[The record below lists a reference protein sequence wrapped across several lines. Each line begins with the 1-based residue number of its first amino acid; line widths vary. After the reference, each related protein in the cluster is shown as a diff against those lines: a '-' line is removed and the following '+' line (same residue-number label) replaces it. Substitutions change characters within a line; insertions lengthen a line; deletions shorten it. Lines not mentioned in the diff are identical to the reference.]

1 LIKKTAAVR
10 PASAY
15 PRLKYRLQ
23 IQHLTKETPMS
34 ISEITER
41 VSHLGH
47 AWEEFKH
54 VNDARLREIEQKGS
68 ADGLYNEH
76 LTNISRALDNYKN
89 RLDTIETAYARPEF
103 GGEAKALAVPSEY
116 SKAFRNYLRKGMDAG
131 LEALQSKAL
140 SVTSDPDGGYLVTPQ
155 MSTTIVKSVF
165 ETSPMR
171 QIAAVET
178 ISSDALELIDDHD
191 QAAAG
196 WTSETGSISETST
209 PVIAKRNIATH
220 ELYAQ
225 PKATQK
231 LVDDAAIDIE
241 AWLADKIADI
251 FARKENTAFVAGNG
265 VGCPRGI
272 LSYAAGSSWNQIQQV
287 NSGTNGAVTA
297 DGLINL
303 FYALK
308 DEYSRNASFLMNRT
322 TVQAVRLLKEAT
334 TNQYL
339 WQPGLAAGAP
349 DTLMGV
355 PVMMAADMPTAATN
369 SLSVAVGD
377 FKRAYQIVDR
387 KGITI
392 LRDPFT
398 EKPFVKFYATKR
410 VGGDVINFEAVKLLK
425 LSS

>member
-1 LIKKTAAVR
+1 MT
-10 PASAY
+10 
-15 PRLKYRLQ
+15 
-23 IQHLTKETPMS
+23 

-54 VNDARLREIEQKGS
+54 VNDARLREIETKGS

-76 LTNISRALDNYKN
+76 LNNISRALDGYKS
-89 RLDTIETAYARPEF
+89 RLDTIETAYSRPEF
-103 GGEAKALAVPSEY
+103 GSSESKASAVPSEY

-131 LEALQSKAL
+131 LEQLSTKAL
-140 SVTSDPDGGYLVTPQ
+140 SVGSDPDGGYLVTPT
-155 MSTTIVKSVF
+155 MSQTIVKAVF

-171 QIAAVET
+171 QLASVET

-191 QAAAG
+191 QASAG
-196 WTSETGSISETST
+196 WTSETGSISETNT
-209 PVIAKRNIATH
+209 PQIAKRNIATH

-231 LVDDAAIDIE
+231 LVDDSAIDIE
-241 AWLADKIADI
+241 AWLSGKIADI
-251 FARKENTAFVAGNG
+251 FAQKENTAFISGSG
-265 VGCPRGI
+265 SGQPRGI
-272 LSYAAGSSWNQIQQV
+272 LTYTAGTDWNQIEQI
-287 NSGTNGAVTA
+287 NSGTSAQVTS
-297 DGLINL
+297 DGLIEL
-303 FYALK
+303 FYSLK
-308 DEYSRNASFLMNRT
+308 DAYTRNASFLMNRT
-322 TVQAVRLLKEAT
+322 TIQAVRLLKEST
-334 TNQYL
+334 TDQYL

-355 PVMMAADMPTAATN
+355 PVLMAADMPVAAAN

-377 FKRAYQIVDR
+377 FKAAYQIVDR
-387 KGITI
+387 LGVRI

-410 VGGDVINFEAVKLLK
+410 VGGDVINFDAIKLMKLAV
-425 LSS
+425 